1 MAEEISSLL
10 LSDISEDPM
19 RDLQLGCFRNVCS
32 APVPEDV
39 RASHLQDAVALYTC
53 YLSELAS

>member
-10 LSDISEDPM
+10 ISDISEDPT
-19 RDLQLGCFRNVCS
+19 RDRQLSCFRNVCS
-32 APVPEDV
+32 APVPEDLQTN
-39 RASHLQDAVALYTC
+39 HLQDAVALYAC